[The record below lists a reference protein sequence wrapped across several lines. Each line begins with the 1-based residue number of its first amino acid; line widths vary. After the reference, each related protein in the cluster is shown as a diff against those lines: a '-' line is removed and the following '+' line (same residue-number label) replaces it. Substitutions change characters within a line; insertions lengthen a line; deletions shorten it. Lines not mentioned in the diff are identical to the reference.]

1 MHLLY
6 SISLNTNKPLN
17 GLTSNMWGLLIE
29 YYREDIL
36 KKGNLY
42 NQTPP
47 KNIPILYRFQG
58 CLCSHSVVG
67 VNGFEDFSPNHSHL
81 QPYACFK
88 TPENVTR
95 WEYFSG
101 VFDCISFLTYGCPL
115 YSYSMGLLRL
125 NHKILLY
132 IEII

>member
-1 MHLLY
+1 MC
-6 SISLNTNKPLN
+6 
-17 GLTSNMWGLLIE
+17 G
-29 YYREDIL
+29 
-36 KKGNLY
+36 
-42 NQTPP
+42 
-47 KNIPILYRFQG
+47 
-58 CLCSHSVVG
+58 VVG
-67 VNGFEDFSPNHSHL
+67 VNGLGLILQNLSPRKPH
-81 QPYACFK
+81 ACVNI
-88 TPENVTR
+88 PENVTR